1 METESKLN
9 HLKKKKRRFRKNQ
22 NQLKSLINFYRQ
34 NKQWN
39 KNQIKKISEEIGLK
53 ENKVYKWL
61 WDQRNKELKNAKFII
76 ANNTNNSN

>member
-1 METESKLN
+1 MFKLN

-61 WDQRNKELKNAKFII
+61 WDQRNKELKNAKFIV
-76 ANNTNNSN
+76 TNNKINSKKE